1 VPFLAGLEVVFGEHE
16 DGVVRYMPAAFLE
29 AAGLSVRDAER
40 IALENLCRRA
50 EQRDVS
56 GITMLDGEDNPAFI
70 LWGGSHWLSASSLLL
85 PGLHAMARRALGD
98 TEICAAIPHRD
109 VMLLFGARSQP
120 WRDAMQALITEKESG
135 GRKPIT
141 RRLIKLLDV
150 GNAPYYE
157 QSSFAYLE

>member
-1 VPFLAGLEVVFGEHE
+1 
-16 DGVVRYMPAAFLE
+16 
-29 AAGLSVRDAER
+29 
-40 IALENLCRRA
+40 
-50 EQRDVS
+50 
-56 GITMLDGEDNPAFI
+56 MLGGADNPAFI

-98 TEICAAIPHRD
+98 TDICAAIPHRD

-120 WRDAMQALITEKESG
+120 WRDEMQALITEKKSG

-150 GNAPYYE
+150 GNAPLLRAVLICLPRV
-157 QSSFAYLE
+157 SSRRLASVVRGRTEAGPAY